1 VEILG
6 STTKYKQIAQL
17 KITTKKN
24 LIIFHKPYEWYDLA
38 ERLRKEYG
46 QSIMLISSRCKR
58 ELGFTVRHHKGL
70 EPHDSAEWEVMKSE
84 GWNHRYHY
92 EDQVHLDFYNE
103 AQQSFFML
111 KYLNN

>member
-1 VEILG
+1 M
-6 STTKYKQIAQL
+6 
-17 KITTKKN
+17 KITAKKN
-24 LIIFHKPYEWYDLA
+24 LIIFHKPYEWYNLA
-38 ERLRKEYG
+38 EQLRKEYG

-70 EPHDSAEWEVMKSE
+70 EPHEKEIWEVMKDE
-84 GWNHRYHY
+84 GWRHRYHY

>member
-1 VEILG
+1 M
-6 STTKYKQIAQL
+6 
-17 KITTKKN
+17 KITIKRN
-24 LIIFHKPYEWYDLA
+24 LIIFHKPYEWYNLA
-38 ERLRKEYG
+38 EHLRKEYG

-70 EPHDSAEWEVMKSE
+70 EPHDAVEWEQMKEE
-84 GWNHRYHY
+84 GWKHRYHY

-103 AQQSFFML
+103 AQQTFFVL